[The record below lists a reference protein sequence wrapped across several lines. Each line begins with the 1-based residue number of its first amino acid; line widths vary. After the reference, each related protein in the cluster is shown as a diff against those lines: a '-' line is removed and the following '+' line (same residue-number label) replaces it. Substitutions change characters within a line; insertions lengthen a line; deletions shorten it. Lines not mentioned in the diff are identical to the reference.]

1 MKTNKQSYKVG
12 IYGGSFNPVHFGHIG
27 LAKWVLTNTDLDEL
41 WFLVSPNNPLKD
53 ADSLA
58 PEQERLEAVKQAV
71 KDIPNVKVSD
81 FEFSL
86 PRPSYTANTLRELK
100 KAYPDYEFTL
110 VIGEDNLAI
119 FDRWREYE
127 YILQN
132 FCIFVYPR
140 KSATTNS
147 PTGDKSQIT
156 NAKNLM
162 FLAQAPYFD
171 ISSTE
176 IRNNNSQH
184 SKPVT
189 SMNSFIE
196 LCQHRRSIRH
206 YTSQPVE
213 QEKLDYILRCAL
225 MAPAGK
231 RLNPWEF
238 VVIRNTDTIRAMAPC
253 REYGSGMFE
262 TAMAAI
268 VVALDSAKTDTW
280 QADGA
285 IAAEHILLA
294 AAEQGLGACWCH
306 IYGREDAENTIRSL
320 TGIPQN
326 LTVLCVISLG
336 YKDEERQNY
345 DLAKLQYAKIHNDHF

>member
-1 MKTNKQSYKVG
+1 MLSSMKTNKQSYKVG

-27 LAKWVLTNTDLDEL
+27 LAKWVLANTDLDEL
-41 WFLVSPNNPLKD
+41 WFLVSPNNPLKN

-119 FDRWREYE
+119 FDRWKEYE

-132 FCIFVYPR
+132 FRIFVYPR
-140 KSATTNS
+140 KSALINHQS
-147 PTGDKSQIT
+147 AIL